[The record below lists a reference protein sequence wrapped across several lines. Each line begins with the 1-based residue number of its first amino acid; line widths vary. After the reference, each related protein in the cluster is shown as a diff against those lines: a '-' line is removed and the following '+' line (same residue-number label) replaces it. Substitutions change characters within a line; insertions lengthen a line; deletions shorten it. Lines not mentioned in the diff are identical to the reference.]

1 MEPPVVV
8 YIRGSGDWGY
18 LWYRMEF
25 ENNTIRDSDGE
36 GKVERNRI
44 NLKPI
49 AKLRINEGGLG
60 GGWAVIGEE
69 QDDIYWVGGF
79 YEEEGGRIYTC
90 LDEDSPFIAAIGKK
104 KLCVVS
110 GYEEFLPK
118 PKDDDARSPK
128 HRWNSYDWSKA
139 GEIYDPDTNS
149 WTYVDAPMEHFREY
163 RSLGAALAVDK
174 DEILFPCRADRSI
187 VEEYWV
193 RWYHARMI
201 EAADKRLNGNFKEEE
216 MKKLLLVELGCANPD
231 SNERPCMRRVF
242 RCSTTRRTL
251 YLFRK

>member
-69 QDDIYWVGGF
+69 QDDIYW
-79 YEEEGGRIYTC
+79 
-90 LDEDSPFIAAIGKK
+90 EDSPFIAAIGKK

-128 HRWNSYDWSKA
+128 HR
-139 GEIYDPDTNS
+139 
-149 WTYVDAPMEHFREY
+149 
-163 RSLGAALAVDK
+163 SLGAALAVDK
-174 DEILFPCRADRSI
+174 DEILFQAEF
-187 VEEYWV
+187 VWFV
-193 RWYHARMI
+193 A
-201 EAADKRLNGNFKEEE
+201 K
-216 MKKLLLVELGCANPD
+216 
-231 SNERPCMRRVF
+231 
-242 RCSTTRRTL
+242 
-251 YLFRK
+251 